1 MDKQTIVKGDIII
14 KGYYQGE
21 GSLWA
26 SGNIYLPSDLQ
37 YRNRPLADV
46 HGVVQKSGD
55 GPPIEDFGV
64 GQGGKQNLGGLIS
77 GGTIVIGDYLTSSVS
92 NTGVNPDGSQMKDA
106 LGNPVLQSSA
116 YVNNQP
122 PDAFDPTQFPAGN
135 FPIVD
140 SAGRQ

>member
-1 MDKQTIVKGDIII
+1 
-14 KGYYQGE
+14 
-21 GSLWA
+21 
-26 SGNIYLPSDLQ
+26 
-37 YRNRPLADV
+37 
-46 HGVVQKSGD
+46 
-55 GPPIEDFGV
+55 GV

-92 NTGVNPDGSQMKDA
+92 NSGVNPDGSQMKDA
-106 LGNPVLQSSA
+106 LGNPVFQSSA

-140 SAGRQ
+140 SAGRQNRENGFPLVPTYQKADPSFQYSFFNLDPASGQYKMQTTPLFAKNFTLS